1 MAAVVTLYRSSIG
14 RKAIMAV
21 SGLIGIGFLLIH
33 MYGNLKIFEGPEF
46 FNNYA
51 AGLRTLGAPVFG
63 PTHLLWVARVVLLGA
78 VLAHVWAAYSLTRQD
93 WAGRPRGQRYA
104 QKKSIAA
111 TYASRTMRWGGVI
124 LVLFIIFHL
133 MHFTLGL
140 VGYGA
145 GEYQAESGGQFFAYQ
160 NVINGFRF
168 WPATLFYIVAMLAL
182 GLHIYHGFWS
192 MFQTLGLNSNRTNTL
207 LRGLAA
213 AVALVLTAGFLVVPL
228 AVLFGFVQ

>member
-1 MAAVVTLYRSSIG
+1 MAAALTLYRSSIG
-14 RKAIMAV
+14 KKAIMAV
-21 SGLIGIGFLLIH
+21 SGLIGIGFLLLH

-63 PTHLLWVARVVLLGA
+63 PTHLLWVARIVLLAA
-78 VLAHVWAAYSLTRQD
+78 VAAHIWSAYELTRQD
-93 WAGRPRGQRYA
+93 LGGRPRGQHYT

-124 LVLFIIFHL
+124 LLLFIIFHL

-145 GEYQAESGGQFFAYQ
+145 GEYQAESGGQFHAYE
-160 NVINGFRF
+160 NVVNGFRF

-182 GLHIYHGFWS
+182 GMHLYHGFWS
-192 MFQTLGLNSNRTNTL
+192 MFQTLGLNSNKTNGL
-207 LRGLAA
+207 LRGLAL
-213 AVALVLTAGFLVVPL
+213 AVALVLTVGFVAVPL
-228 AVLFGFVQ
+228 AVLFGFVG

>member
-1 MAAVVTLYRSSIG
+1 MAAAVTLYRSSIG
-14 RKAIMAV
+14 RKAIMAIT
-21 SGLIGIGFLLIH
+21 GLIGIGFLLIH

-63 PTHLLWVARVVLLGA
+63 PTHLLWVARVVLLAA
-78 VLAHVWAAYSLTRQD
+78 VLGHIWAAYSLTRQD
-93 WAGRPRGQRYA
+93 WAGRPRANRYT

-124 LVLFIIFHL
+124 LFLFIVFHL

-140 VGYGA
+140 VGYGP
-145 GEYQAESGGQFFAYQ
+145 GEYQAESGGQFYAYQ
-160 NVINGFRF
+160 NVINGFRY
-168 WPATLFYIVAMLAL
+168 PLATIFYIVAMLAL
-182 GLHIYHGFWS
+182 GLHLYHGFWS
-192 MFQTLGLNSNRTNTL
+192 LFQTLGLNSNRTNAL

-228 AVLFGFVQ
+228 AVMFGFVQ